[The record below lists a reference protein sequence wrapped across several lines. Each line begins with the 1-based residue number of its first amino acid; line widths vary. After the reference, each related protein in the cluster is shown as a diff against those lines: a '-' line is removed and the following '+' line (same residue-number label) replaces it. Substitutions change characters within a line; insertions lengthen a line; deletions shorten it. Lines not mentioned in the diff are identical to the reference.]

1 MTPSGPPSL
10 GGVLGFS
17 PDELML
23 NRAGRVSERQLA
35 LLRRAR
41 RTGSLWLGFVGL
53 CVVGFVALIV
63 LYVLPKLNTKHEG
76 EGAVQTT
83 PIVVGVV
90 ALVVLIMVLS
100 IFRTKR
106 SLSRL
111 ASGAVHTASG
121 PAHGRVRR
129 LASNEDSEVGG
140 GLRYELTIGGTTF
153 FVAGQSVLAAFVDG
167 APYRAYYAAGHGRAM
182 NRLLSAEP
190 LA

>member
-1 MTPSGPPSL
+1 MMPSGPPNL
-10 GGVLGFS
+10 AGVLGFS

-41 RTGSLWLGFVGL
+41 RVGSLWLVFVG
-53 CVVGFVALIV
+53 VFVAGFVAVIV
-63 LYVLPKLNTKHEG
+63 LYVLPQLNKKHAG
-76 EGAVQTT
+76 EGSVQTT

-100 IFRTKR
+100 ILRTKR
-106 SLSRL
+106 SLTKL
-111 ASGAVHTASG
+111 GSGTVQVASG
-121 PAHGRVRR
+121 PARGRVRR
-129 LASNEDSEVGG
+129 LHSDENTDIGG

-153 FVAGQSVLAAFVDG
+153 IVSGQSVLAGFVDG
-167 APYRAYYAAGHGRAM
+167 ASYRAYYAAGHGKAM

-190 LA
+190 L